1 MFSNSITR
9 GHYRCV
15 VDRYVESC
23 PDTVDG
29 LQASEEGRAYWRA
42 SDLAHD
48 LLHCQSIYVHE
59 SFPQR
64 LTVNV
69 FVGIQADYQFISIL
83 PPLSQ
88 LCHKV
93 LSESGSGAGEILS
106 LCNEISSVLLIGRA
120 AVRF

>member
-1 MFSNSITR
+1 MVSDSISC

-15 VDRYVESC
+15 IDRHVGSC
-23 PDTVDG
+23 PDTVNG
-29 LQASEEGRAYWRA
+29 LRSPEEGRAYWRA
-42 SDLAHD
+42 SELAHD
-48 LLHCQSIYVHE
+48 LLHRQSIYVRE
-59 SFPQR
+59 GFPQR
-64 LTVNV
+64 LTVYV

-88 LCHKV
+88 LCHEV
-93 LSESGSGAGEILS
+93 LSKSGSGAGEILS